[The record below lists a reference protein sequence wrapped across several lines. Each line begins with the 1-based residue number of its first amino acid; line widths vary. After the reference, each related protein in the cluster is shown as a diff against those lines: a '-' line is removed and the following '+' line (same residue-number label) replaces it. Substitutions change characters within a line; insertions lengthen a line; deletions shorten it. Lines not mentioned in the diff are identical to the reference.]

1 MEYFIVF
8 VFVVIILILWYCIT
22 SEMKY
27 HALRQLQQKDYEF
40 NMEMWQSQ
48 HQLNEEVEKE
58 MERIKQATIKNRVA
72 INDA

>member
-1 MEYFIVF
+1 
-8 VFVVIILILWYCIT
+8 
-22 SEMKY
+22 MKY